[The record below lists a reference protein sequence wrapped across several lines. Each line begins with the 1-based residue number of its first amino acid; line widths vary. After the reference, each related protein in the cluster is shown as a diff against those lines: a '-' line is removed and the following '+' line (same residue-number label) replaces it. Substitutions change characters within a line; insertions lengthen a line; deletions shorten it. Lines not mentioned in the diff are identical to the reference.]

1 MKKKLLWMI
10 VAILT
15 LSFCLVSCA
24 QNGDSGMVGG
34 GGGGYMSPG
43 VPTNGL
49 DYATSE
55 KADASKS
62 KESTG
67 ETTGE
72 KTDADE
78 ITEERVDDQ
87 RNAGLITACAW
98 DDNKYYN
105 DWAALFAQEDANT
118 KAGKFSEYTDNA
130 WKFDTLSRVKVT
142 VKNGENFVC
151 GATVNFFGAD
161 QKEYKAVTNA
171 NGVAYIFPAEEE
183 GTITVKSG
191 EGEGTASFT
200 ADNRDLTVDLASS
213 ASKAN
218 VIKMM
223 FVIDVTGSMGD
234 ELNYITNEITDVI
247 GRIASNDDQT
257 RIDLALLFYRDN
269 GDTEKFNYAAF
280 KNVTD
285 PTLLAEQKQALAAQS
300 ATGGG
305 DYPEALDEALLM
317 AVGKDWGEE
326 NSTKIIFHVFDAPSH
341 SDEENIARCGQ
352 AAKIAAEKGIRYCP
366 ILCSGADLLCEYIA
380 RQGAVY
386 TGGTFI
392 FVTDHSGIG
401 NAHYDPNIPNAVV
414 EKLNDMLVRL
424 AIGYHTGTFADP
436 VWWNAK

>member
-1 MKKKLLWMI
+1 
-10 VAILT
+10 
-15 LSFCLVSCA
+15 
-24 QNGDSGMVGG
+24 
-34 GGGGYMSPG
+34 
-43 VPTNGL
+43 
-49 DYATSE
+49 
-55 KADASKS
+55 
-62 KESTG
+62 
-67 ETTGE
+67 
-72 KTDADE
+72 
-78 ITEERVDDQ
+78 
-87 RNAGLITACAW
+87 
-98 DDNKYYN
+98 
-105 DWAALFAQEDANT
+105 
-118 KAGKFSEYTDNA
+118 
-130 WKFDTLSRVKVT
+130 
-142 VKNGENFVC
+142 
-151 GATVNFFGAD
+151 
-161 QKEYKAVTNA
+161 
-171 NGVAYIFPAEEE
+171 
-183 GTITVKSG
+183 
-191 EGEGTASFT
+191 
-200 ADNRDLTVDLASS
+200 
-213 ASKAN
+213 
-218 VIKMM
+218 
-223 FVIDVTGSMGD
+223 
-234 ELNYITNEITDVI
+234 
-247 GRIASNDDQT
+247 NDDQT